1 MKQNPFN
8 VLYGMIPNSLIRR
21 NDAYDQILNSC
32 LDAGTIAMSYII
44 LGIRGSGKT
53 VLMRSVAK
61 ELKQKEDW
69 VVIDLNP
76 QGDFV
81 SPLAE
86 GLFLATKKLRLNLG
100 LSIDLGIPHITFHLE
115 TNSTM
120 LSS

>member
-21 NDAYDQILNSC
+21 NDAYDQILNSF

-61 ELKQKEDW
+61 
-69 VVIDLNP
+69 
-76 QGDFV
+76 
-81 SPLAE
+81 
-86 GLFLATKKLRLNLG
+86 
-100 LSIDLGIPHITFHLE
+100 
-115 TNSTM
+115 
-120 LSS
+120 